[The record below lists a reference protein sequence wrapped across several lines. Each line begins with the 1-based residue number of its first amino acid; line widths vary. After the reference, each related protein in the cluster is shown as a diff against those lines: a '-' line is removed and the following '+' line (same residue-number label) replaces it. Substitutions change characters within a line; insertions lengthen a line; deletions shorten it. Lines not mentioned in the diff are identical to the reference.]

1 MQKIIK
7 LSKQLS
13 NQISAWEV
21 VERPV
26 SVVKELLEN
35 SIDSGAS
42 RIKIEIENWWIDKI
56 IVSDNWSGII
66 KEDLEICTE
75 KYTTSKIKSLQDL
88 YNVMTFWFRWEALA
102 SISSV
107 SKMKIISKINWENF
121 WNCLEIIPDN
131 SQEKK
136 EIYEIASETGTK
148 IIIENLFYN
157 TPARLNYLKKP
168 RTEYNHIL
176 EFLNSMSLAYP
187 EIAFEFISDKKEI
200 FNFRNW
206 ENLKTRIYNIFWED
220 FSENLLEIN
229 FWFEWLKVTW
239 FTSDPKVSFPNRNR
253 QILFVNKR
261 LIKSPIIYKAI
272 SNAYNRFI
280 PHNNFAWY
288 ILNLEINPTEID
300 VNVHPRK
307 QEIKFASQSSVF
319 RLFFHSI
326 EEKLGGVSLISE
338 QFPQKSLSPE
348 SSLPCWEKGATEKKY
363 YTWNWTKF
371 KNYSPYKE
379 INFNP
384 KQGEIKN
391 SINFNKEI
399 LGNNYPIPN
408 PSLKSKGRGEEN
420 VVFEKSS
427 NLHDTSLGK
436 IIGQTFNSYIVVET
450 ETWLKILDQHAL
462 AERVIYEKLLKNFK
476 KPNVQGLLLAE
487 SFSLTPK
494 EFEIVENYKN
504 IFFEMWFEIE
514 LMWNNLVL
522 INSIPDL
529 VKKENLRELFL
540 WVIEDIWEL
549 WIKKSK
555 TLEEVRN
562 KILAYT
568 ACRSA
573 VKFWDKLNLFEIN
586 KLLNDASLDY
596 SATCPHWR
604 PVIFEINLDELK
616 NKYER

>member
-1 MQKIIK
+1 MTKIIK

-26 SVVKELLEN
+26 SVVKELVEN
-35 SIDSGAS
+35 SLDAGATK
-42 RIKIEIENWWIDKI
+42 IKVEIENWGIDKI
-56 IVSDNWSGII
+56 IISDNWSWIE

-107 SKMKIISKINWENF
+107 SKLKIISKTGENNF
-121 WNCLEIIPDN
+121 WNCLEIIPDE
-131 SQEKK
+131 EKK
-136 EIYEIASETGTK
+136 QITEVASETGTK
-148 IIIENLFYN
+148 IIVENLFYN

-176 EFLNSMSLAYP
+176 EFLNSMALSYP
-187 EIAFEFISDKKEI
+187 EISFEFISEGKEI
-200 FNFRNW
+200 FNFSKW
-206 ENLKTRIYNIFWED
+206 ENLKTRIYHIFWED

-229 FWFEWLKVTW
+229 FWTEGLKVTW
-239 FTSDPKVSFPNRNR
+239 FISDPKISFPNRNR

-261 LIKSPIIYKAI
+261 LIKSPLIYKAI

-280 PHNNFAWY
+280 PHNTFSWY

-307 QEIKFASQSSVF
+307 QEIKFATQSAIF
-319 RLFFHSI
+319 RIFFHSV
-326 EEKLGGVSLISE
+326 EEKLNWVSLISTENSFEKNIENSQNFNFNENKQE
-338 QFPQKSLSPE
+338 Q
-348 SSLPCWEKGATEKKY
+348 EKKY
-363 YTWNWTKF
+363 YTWSWTKF
-371 KNYSPYKE
+371 KNYSPYKDTS
-379 INFNP
+379 FNP
-384 KQGEIKN
+384 NQGQINN
-391 SINFNKEI
+391 SMSFSREI
-399 LGNNYPIPN
+399 LKTPPLTPPPTGEGNYN
-408 PSLKSKGRGEEN
+408 
-420 VVFEKSS
+420 VFEKSDD
-427 NLHDTSLGK
+427 LHDTALGK

-450 ETWLKILDQHAL
+450 KTWLKILDQHAL
-462 AERVIYEKLLKNFK
+462 AERVIYEKLVKNFASV
-476 KPNVQGLLLAE
+476 NIQGLLIAE

-494 EFEIVENYKN
+494 EFEIVENYKE

-514 LMWNNLVL
+514 LMWNNIVL
-522 INSIPDL
+522 INAVPDL
-529 VKKENLRELFL
+529 VKKENLRKIFL

-573 VKFWDKLNLFEIN
+573 VKFWDKLNLFEMN

-604 PVIFEINLDELK
+604 PVIFEIWLDDLK